1 MVNCGFLHQDKFGE
15 DLEVVVSPDT
25 IHANLKQALS
35 DRLDSGMV
43 SERGVKLAVS
53 CIPRA
58 LCSSL
63 LP

>member
-15 DLEVVVSPDT
+15 DLEVVSPDT

-43 SERGVKLAVS
+43 SERSVKLAVS

-58 LCSSL
+58 LAQFTAL
-63 LP
+63 T